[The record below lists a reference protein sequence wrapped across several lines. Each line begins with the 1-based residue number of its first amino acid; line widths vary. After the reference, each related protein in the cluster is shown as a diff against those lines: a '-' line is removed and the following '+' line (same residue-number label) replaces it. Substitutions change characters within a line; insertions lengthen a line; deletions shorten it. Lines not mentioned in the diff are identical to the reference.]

1 MLHFAFANV
10 KIRQITYYPLFLYVI
25 CLPCNPKLQTMRI
38 IKLVLGINLLL
49 WFTPQVYAQKPV
61 LTDEEVVA
69 EMVTKEVDEVF
80 QSEDFLKKKNKK
92 FATVSG
98 TMVIDIGVVQNGKV
112 SSFFKVDSDIKDID
126 FINFMSEYILDHKFK
141 FKLQKQQRYKIR
153 YSITF

>member
-1 MLHFAFANV
+1 M
-10 KIRQITYYPLFLYVI
+10 P
-25 CLPCNPKLQTMRI
+25 I
-38 IKLVLGINLLL
+38 IKQSLVLILLI
-49 WFTPQVYAQKPV
+49 WFTPYVYAQKPV

-80 QSEDFLKKKNKK
+80 HAEDFLKKKNKK
-92 FATVSG
+92 FAEVIG

-112 SSFFKVDSDIKDID
+112 SSFFKVDSDIKNID
-126 FINFMSEYILDHKFK
+126 FINFMSDYILDHKFQ